1 MHVLRDTTYT
11 CGGIFVIH
19 SFCLDSAEKVNL
31 RPLFEFR
38 GRKFVTAGPVAG
50 RLCAGQKTA
59 YPPVGARPAAAFG
72 SDTGRSALAAG
83 TAL

>member
-1 MHVLRDTTYT
+1 
-11 CGGIFVIH
+11 
-19 SFCLDSAEKVNL
+19 
-31 RPLFEFR
+31 
-38 GRKFVTAGPVAG
+38 
-50 RLCAGQKTA
+50 LCAGQKTA